1 MRTGIAET
9 PLHGGKAPPWLFSRM
24 VALSREIVRAIVEEY
39 GSVEVLRRLSNPY
52 WFQALG
58 CVIGFD
64 WHSSGVTTTTLGA
77 LKEGLKSINR
87 ELDIY
92 VAGGKGGVA
101 RNTPEQI
108 KKYCEPV
115 GIDALPFIYA
125 SKMSAK
131 VDSTVLQDGY
141 QIYAH
146 SILFSGSGEW
156 VVVQQGMN
164 KSLRYARRYHWLGS
178 AVKSFVVDPH
188 AGIIADKTDGVL
200 NLTAG
205 DTESVRM
212 HSVDIVKQPTTRVM
226 SDLREVVRIAR
237 KLDKP
242 AQIDLFD
249 SAASTMSGAE
259 NRTFRMPSRHW
270 VSYRDIHPNRLQSV
284 LLSSYE
290 RQPESFEQLVGLEGV
305 GTKTLRALALMSE
318 VIYGA
323 SPSFE
328 DPARFSYA
336 VGGKD
341 GTPYPV
347 NTLVYDESI
356 QILKEAI
363 EKSKLGQSDKKDSIK
378 RLSEYFTLS

>member
-24 VALSREIVRAIVEEY
+24 VALSREIVRAIAEEH
-39 GSVEVLRRLSNPY
+39 GSGEVLRRLSNPY

-77 LKEGLKSINR
+77 LKESLKNINR
-87 ELDIY
+87 DLDIF

-101 RNTPEQI
+101 RNTPDQI
-108 KKYCEPV
+108 KRHCEHI
-115 GIDALPFIYA
+115 GIDASPFIYA

-146 SILFSGSGEW
+146 SFLFSSTGEW

-178 AVKSFVVDPH
+178 GVKSFVVDPH
-188 AGIIADKTDGVL
+188 AGIITEKTGGVL

-205 DTESVRM
+205 YTEAVRE
-212 HSVDIVKQPTTRVM
+212 HSVNIVNQPTTRVM
-226 SDLREVVRIAR
+226 SDLREVVRIVR

-242 AQIDLFD
+242 PQFDLFD

-270 VSYRDIHPNRLQSV
+270 VSYRDVHPDRLQSV
-284 LLSSYE
+284 LLSTYE
-290 RQPESFEQLVGLEGV
+290 RQPESFEQLVGLDGV
-305 GTKTLRALALMSE
+305 GPKTLRALALMSE

-347 NTLVYDESI
+347 NKLVYDESI
-356 QILKEAI
+356 QILKDAI
-363 EKSKLGQSDKKDSIK
+363 DKSKLGQSDKKDSIR
-378 RLSEYFTLS
+378 RLSNYFALS